1 MSEWITTFD
10 AVFFLSIGTL
20 FVGLIGT
27 MLKYCI
33 KSKCEE
39 FSCCS
44 MVQGCS
50 LFTVK
55 RRVDLEVQ
63 EELHEMDIHQNPT
76 ASNNNNNNNNS
87 ETIHRREE

>member
-27 MLKYCI
+27 MLKYCL

-39 FSCCS
+39 FNCCS
-44 MVQGCS
+44 IVQGCS

-63 EELHEMDIHQNPT
+63 EELHEMDIRQNPT
-76 ASNNNNNNNNS
+76 SDTNNYS
-87 ETIHRREE
+87 EQKRSE

>member
-39 FSCCS
+39 FNCCS

-63 EELHEMDIHQNPT
+63 EELHEMDTRQNPT
-76 ASNNNNNNNNS
+76 ANTNNNS
-87 ETIHRREE
+87 EQKQSE

>member
-20 FVGLIGT
+20 FVGLVGT
-27 MLKYCI
+27 LLKYCI

-39 FSCCS
+39 FNCCS
-44 MVQGCS
+44 LITGCS

-63 EELHEMDIHQNPT
+63 EELHEMDMRDNPT
-76 ASNNNNNNNNS
+76 TNTNNNS
-87 ETIHRREE
+87 EQKRSD

>member
-39 FSCCS
+39 FNCCS

-50 LFTVK
+50 IFTVK

-63 EELHEMDIHQNPT
+63 EELHEMDIRQNPT
-76 ASNNNNNNNNS
+76 NNNNS
-87 ETIHRREE
+87 EQKRSE

>member
-39 FSCCS
+39 FNCCS

-76 ASNNNNNNNNS
+76 NNNNNS
-87 ETIHRREE
+87 EQKQSE

>member
-27 MLKYCI
+27 LLKYCI

-39 FSCCS
+39 FNCCS

-76 ASNNNNNNNNS
+76 ESNNNNNNNNS

>member
-1 MSEWITTFD
+1 
-10 AVFFLSIGTL
+10 
-20 FVGLIGT
+20 
-27 MLKYCI
+27 
-33 KSKCEE
+33 
-39 FSCCS
+39 

-76 ASNNNNNNNNS
+76 NNNNNS
-87 ETIHRREE
+87 EQKQSE

>member
-1 MSEWITTFD
+1 MPEWITTFD

-27 MLKYCI
+27 LLKYCI

-39 FSCCS
+39 FNCCS

-55 RRVDLEVQ
+55 RRVDLEVH
-63 EELHEMDIHQNPT
+63 EVLHEMDTRQNPT
-76 ASNNNNNNNNS
+76 ANTNNNS
-87 ETIHRREE
+87 EQKRSE

>member
-1 MSEWITTFD
+1 MTDWISTFD
-10 AVFFLSIGTL
+10 AVFFLSIATL
-20 FVGLIGT
+20 FVGLCGT
-27 MLKYCI
+27 LLKYCL

-44 MVQGCS
+44 VVQGCS

-63 EELHEMDIHQNPT
+63 EELHEMDIATP
-76 ASNNNNNNNNS
+76 NNNNTNNNTETKNS
-87 ETIHRREE
+87 E

>member
-27 MLKYCI
+27 MLKYCL

-39 FSCCS
+39 FNCCS
-44 MVQGCS
+44 IVQGCS

-63 EELHEMDIHQNPT
+63 EELHEMDTHQNPT
-76 ASNNNNNNNNS
+76 SNTNNS
-87 ETIHRREE
+87 SEQKRSE

>member
-1 MSEWITTFD
+1 MPEWITTFD

-27 MLKYCI
+27 MLKYCL

-39 FSCCS
+39 FNCCS
-44 MVQGCS
+44 IVQGCS

-76 ASNNNNNNNNS
+76 STTNNS
-87 ETIHRREE
+87 SEQKRSE